1 MDRLPLDTE
10 IVPLMELVLLL
21 DHLSIGDAFNANAP
35 SCPIVAEQASGTAS
49 NCELKL
55 QQGWPM

>member
-1 MDRLPLDTE
+1 MDRLPWDTE
-10 IVPLMELVLLL
+10 MVPLMELVLLL

-55 QQGWPM
+55 QQERPM

>member
-1 MDRLPLDTE
+1 MDRL
-10 IVPLMELVLLL
+10 LLSVGVVSFVESFLPL

-49 NCELKL
+49 NCELNLK
-55 QQGWPM
+55 QERPM